1 MWQRGFV
8 ATTVALGDGVDDAL
22 AAIAGEIGRAPDLGA
37 ATLELVEQLQAPQ
50 RAKRAAGLATA
61 VRDIV
66 LALDEGTLR

>member
-22 AAIAGEIGRAPDLGA
+22 AAIAGDGGRAPDLGA
-37 ATLELVEQLQAPQ
+37 ATLELVDRLRAPQ
-50 RAKRAAGLATA
+50 RATRATGLATV

-66 LALDEGTLR
+66 VALDEGTLR